1 MVGYGWSGMTTY
13 IYDIK
18 LTRMKIISTIQ
29 QLSIIVL
36 ALTTLCIMG
45 AEPGTSESSMYEYEH
60 AFDSGNVGWY
70 LGWGWVI
77 SLGLLIITSVVIYN
91 YNNKLNTGGQK

>member
-1 MVGYGWSGMTTY
+1 
-13 IYDIK
+13 
-18 LTRMKIISTIQ
+18 
-29 QLSIIVL
+29 
-36 ALTTLCIMG
+36 MG

-60 AFDSGNVGWY
+60 AFDSGHVGWY

-91 YNNKLNTGGQK
+91 YNNKLNTGGHN